1 MAIDYGLAIIMLPT
15 VMMGSFIG
23 VIMNAAMPDLILQVC
38 LTLLLAFLT
47 VQSALKARE
56 IMRKENAKIRAK
68 KKAEKAEKAEKLESN
83 RILGIEEEGKQ
94 KQEDKDL
101 DWDDNSSDPSFIGT
115 NTMVMTSTEL
125 RNTMVTAA
133 MTDDISS
140 PTKKD

>member
-1 MAIDYGLAIIMLPT
+1 MAIDYGLAIIMLAT

-68 KKAEKAEKAEKLESN
+68 KKAEKAEKAEKLETN
-83 RILGIEEEGKQ
+83 RILGIEEEQQEGKQ
-94 KQEDKDL
+94 E
-101 DWDDNSSDPSFIGT
+101 
-115 NTMVMTSTEL
+115 
-125 RNTMVTAA
+125 
-133 MTDDISS
+133 
-140 PTKKD
+140 